1 MGIKYSKILTTD
13 EVLSAGPNDIVA
25 LAIVDASSSTGY
37 TTKVIK
43 KSNLI
48 TDPLFTS
55 LTTTGTTGA
64 ATLVA
69 GVLNIPQYGGGIVDS
84 VTGLDTDNT
93 DPANPI
99 INIAVD
105 GVTITG
111 AGTIADPLVSTGQG
125 LGVIDQTLIG
135 NRAVTMAGFDLIFTS
150 VGDPFMLF
158 LDAPG
163 GNVGIGNAPSLG
175 KLHVDGTI
183 ASNDNLLLRDSGNG
197 NSGILTREALVTS
210 DQTWTLP
217 DNTGTIALEGI
228 NVSSFVN
235 DAGYLTSIPVGTG
248 GIYGGS
254 GTIPATVV
262 ATLTDNIEF
271 AANFVGEANFIL
283 SNSNASG
290 SSRIKIAGG
299 TQSMSLYTTLAQGHI
314 ITSNDPNG
322 MHIAS
327 TTANTTMSSLAGTI
341 VDITAVGDIQIVGTT
356 DTNLFNTDF
365 ANDRV
370 RIGDNGALPV
380 KVVVRN
386 TNPAED
392 VFTAINSTGTLGM
405 TFKEDGVFSVT
416 DKISVGNAS
425 PSSASRIQT
434 LGDIEITQTTA
445 WYYLGDPTTD
455 GSWRFGT
462 NAGADFLHQKRELGV
477 WVTKQTITP

>member
-84 VTGLDTDNT
+84 VTGLDTDNA

-111 AGTIADPLVSTGQG
+111 AGTIADPLVAAGQG
-125 LGVIDQTLIG
+125 LGVIDQTLTG
-135 NRAVTMAGFDLIFTS
+135 NRTVD
-150 VGDPFMLF
+150 VGT
-158 LDAPG
+158 LDMVFSSLADSEMMYFSG
-163 GNVGIGNAPSLG
+163 LTGSVGIGEAPSLG
-175 KLHVDGTI
+175 KLQVDGTI
-183 ASNDNLLLRDSGNG
+183 ASTDNLILRDTANG

-210 DQTWTLP
+210 NQTWTLP
-217 DNTGTIALEGI
+217 DNTGTIALL
-228 NVSSFVN
+228 S
-235 DAGYLTSIPVGTG
+235 DIPPATG
-248 GIYGGS
+248 DGIYGGP
-254 GTIPATVV
+254 GTIPTALIS
-262 ATLTDNIEF
+262 TLTDNIEF
-271 AANFVGEANFIL
+271 AANFAGEAAFSV
-283 SNSNASG
+283 SNANASG
-290 SSRIKIAGG
+290 RSKIKIIGG
-299 TQSMSLYTTLAQGHI
+299 TENMSLYTTLGQGHI

-322 MHIAS
+322 MHIVS
-327 TTANTTMSSLAGTI
+327 TTANTTIGSLAGDI
-341 VDITAVGDIQIVGTT
+341 VDITALGDIQIIGNT

-365 ANDRV
+365 ATDRV

-380 KVVVRN
+380 KMVVKN

-392 VFTAINSTGTLGM
+392 VFTAINSAGTLSM
-405 TFKEDGVFSVT
+405 IFKEDGLFFVN
-416 DKISVGNAS
+416 DKISVGSGS
-425 PSSASRIQT
+425 PSSASKIQT
-434 LGDIEITQTTA
+434 IGDIEVTQTTG

-477 WVTKQTITP
+477 WVTKQTIVA